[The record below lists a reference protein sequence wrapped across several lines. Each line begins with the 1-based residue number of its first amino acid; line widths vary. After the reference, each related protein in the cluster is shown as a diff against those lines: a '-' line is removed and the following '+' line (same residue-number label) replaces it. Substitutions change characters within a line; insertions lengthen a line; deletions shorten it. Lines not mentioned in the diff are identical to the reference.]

1 MPVLMFVIKVCNGIQ
16 MQVILLSIA
25 AACNLSINM
34 FLHDSSKKCFSILIS
49 CKLTYKNS
57 KKDNSND
64 LFLAYRYS
72 NELMLPSNHDL
83 QLSKLQHSKYL
94 IF

>member
-16 MQVILLSIA
+16 MQVILLSIT
-25 AACNLSINM
+25 AACNLFINM

-57 KKDNSND
+57 KKDNSNN

-72 NELMLPSNHDL
+72 DELMLPSNHDL

-94 IF
+94 IL

>member
-16 MQVILLSIA
+16 MQVILLSIT
-25 AACNLSINM
+25 ACNLSINI